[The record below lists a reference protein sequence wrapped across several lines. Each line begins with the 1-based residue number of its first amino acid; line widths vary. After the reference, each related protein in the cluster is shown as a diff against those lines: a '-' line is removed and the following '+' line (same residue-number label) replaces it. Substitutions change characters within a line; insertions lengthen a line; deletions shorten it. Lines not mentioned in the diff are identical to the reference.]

1 MDSEKPEPKPLR
13 NRKREAFAL
22 AMARGAAPLEACVA
36 AGYKRCS
43 TQAGRIK
50 SLPEVIERE
59 KQLREDLAWGGSGD
73 LAPVINE
80 MRRLA
85 KKSGELKSAAGMMAA
100 KGLLVEAARLKGLL
114 PKRGALD
121 DLPPELTDEEWMLRY
136 GSAP

>member
-1 MDSEKPEPKPLR
+1 MDEKKPEHKPLR
-13 NRKREAFAL
+13 NRRREAFAL

-50 SLPEVIERE
+50 KLAEVVERE
-59 KQLREDLAWGGSGD
+59 EQLREELAWGGSGD

-85 KKSGELKSAAGMMAA
+85 VAAGELGTAAGMMAA
-100 KGLLVEAARLKGLL
+100 KGFLVEAARLKGML
-114 PKRGALD
+114 PVELAP
-121 DLPPELTDEEWMLRY
+121 LPRRLTNEEWL
-136 GSAP
+136 AKHKPKP

>member
-1 MDSEKPEPKPLR
+1 MDEKKPEPKPLR
-13 NRKREAFAL
+13 NRRREAFAL

-50 SLPEVIERE
+50 KLPEVVERE
-59 KQLREDLAWGGSGD
+59 EQLREALAWGGSGD

-85 KKSGELKSAAGMMAA
+85 VAAGELKTAAGMMAA
-100 KGLLVEAARLKGLL
+100 KGFLVEAARLKGML
-114 PKRGALD
+114 PV
-121 DLPPELTDEEWMLRY
+121 ELAPLRRRLTIEEWL
-136 GSAP
+136 AKHKPKP